1 MGNAS
6 DVEAKVLLNTEMDE
20 SQQSDT
26 YQRGGKYLTFFLE
39 EEEYGIEI
47 LKVFE
52 IIGLMPITP
61 VPRTPK
67 SIKGVI
73 NLRGKVIPVM
83 DMRTRFGM
91 EPVVETDQTCIIVV
105 QAQGIQMGII
115 VDKVSEVLD
124 ISVEEINETPSF
136 GIQVNTDYILGI
148 GKCEGGVKLLLDI
161 DKVVSSRD
169 ALELKSIETTTDDSD
184 DQKVEMLTE
193 VTEEV

>member
-1 MGNAS
+1 MRNTRSHEEGAPTVEQQNRDEGNGGP
-6 DVEAKVLLNTEMDE
+6 E
-20 SQQSDT
+20 
-26 YQRGGKYLTFFLE
+26 GGKFLTFFLGH
-39 EEEYGIEI
+39 EEYGIEI

-52 IIGLMPITP
+52 IIGLLPITP

-83 DMRTRFGM
+83 DMRMRFGM
-91 EPVVETDQTCIIVV
+91 DAVEVTDQTCIIVV
-105 QAQGIQMGII
+105 QAHGTQMGII

-124 ISVEEINETPSF
+124 IATEEIDETPSF

-148 GKCEGGVKLLLDI
+148 GKCGGSVKLLLDI

-169 ALELKSIETTTDDSD
+169 VAELKSL
-184 DQKVEMLTE
+184 DQARSLPGNSEVEKKKEAMPL
-193 VTEEV
+193 VA

>member
-1 MGNAS
+1 MAQDSTKEVN
-6 DVEAKVLLNTEMDE
+6 DHVVRERDE
-20 SQQSDT
+20 VAG
-26 YQRGGKYLTFFLE
+26 REGGKFLTFFLNN
-39 EEEYGIEI
+39 EEYGIEI

-91 EPVVETDQTCIIVV
+91 SSIEATDQTCIIVV

-124 ISVEEINETPSF
+124 ISVEEIDDAPTF
-136 GIQVNTDYILGI
+136 GVQVNTDYILGI
-148 GKCEGGVKLLLDI
+148 GKCEGNVKLLLDI
-161 DKVVSSRD
+161 DRVVSSKD
-169 ALELKSIETTTDDSD
+169 AQELQLLGAANTDTDSYKAEVQTEET
-184 DQKVEMLTE
+184 VEM
-193 VTEEV
+193 